1 MEQGL
6 KDIDSLI
13 VKYLDNEA
21 TYEEKAMLDMWINF
35 SQDNKRYFVRMVKTW
50 EQSHIY
56 LQDENYAGERF
67 FRFRQLLL
75 RRKMRRMVYSI
86 SAAAAV
92 ALLLFA
98 IRFFMPSSDV
108 LLLSDTTFDQKK
120 EVVLPD
126 GSVIWLNKNSRIQYP
141 ENFISHRKVYLTGE
155 AFFDVTEN
163 KGQPFIVE
171 TTDLTIRVLG
181 TRFVVTDYSE
191 ENVAEAVL
199 ESGMIQLVAQ
209 KTGEEFLLY
218 PGQMV
223 SHDRVLGDT
232 RLESVDA
239 HNFTDWIKNRLVF
252 ENTRLKD
259 VFIQLEKWYGIKIEC
274 RDATL
279 LQTPVSFTVDTET
292 KGEILNTLQIVAP
305 FIWKEE
311 PNQGER
317 ASVIT
322 VLPAK

>member
-1 MEQGL
+1 MKQGL
-6 KDIDSLI
+6 KDVDSLI
-13 VKYLDNEA
+13 MKYLDNEA

-35 SQDNKRYFVRMVKTW
+35 SQDNKRYFARMVKTW
-50 EQSHIY
+50 EQSRIY
-56 LQDENYAGERF
+56 MQDENCAGEQF
-67 FRFRQLLL
+67 LRFRQLLF
-75 RRKMRRMVYSI
+75 RRRMRRMAYGI

-92 ALLLFA
+92 ALLLFT

-126 GSVIWLNKNSRIQYP
+126 GSVIWLNKNSHIQYP
-141 ENFISHRKVYLTGE
+141 EDFISHRKVYLTGE
-155 AFFDVTEN
+155 AYFDVTEN
-163 KGQPFIVE
+163 KGQPFVVE
-171 TTDLTIRVLG
+171 TSDLTIRVLG

-191 ENVAEAVL
+191 EKVAEAVL

-209 KTGEEFLLY
+209 KTGEEFSLH

-223 SHDRVLGDT
+223 SYDRVIGNT
-232 RLESVDA
+232 RLEFVDA

-274 RDATL
+274 MDGAI

-292 KGEILNTLQIVAP
+292 KEEILNTLQVVVP
-305 FIWKEE
+305 FTWEQG
-311 PNQGER
+311 PDHGER
-317 ASVIT
+317 SPLIT